1 MGIRENMNISISR
14 SAFFEYLTKSNVAFR
29 HIEIL

>member
-1 MGIRENMNISISR
+1 MGIRENMKTSTSR
-14 SAFFEYLTKSNVAFR
+14 SRFFEYLTKSNGTFR